1 MANPSRLPEPEEEGG
16 PVKSFLE
23 HLEDLRWTIVKSLT
37 VIVIAVIVCL
47 LAGKYLVSF
56 MVWPLRN
63 SERLFRSEFFQKQD
77 HTHIPVLLGTNLIGQ
92 VQWSEL
98 GLPDPGTNRV
108 TALRLAPVVEGTNYV
123 LTLQADTVPQ
133 AREAPTLVVLKNYSP
148 IEGIVVAL
156 KLSLYGGLV
165 LSAPLVI
172 LFVGQFV
179 LPALK
184 VTEKRI
190 LYNAVG
196 VGAGLFVL
204 GVVFCYF
211 LVSVFALGATVQFS
225 NWLGFN
231 ADEWRADAYI
241 SFMSMFMLGM
251 GLAFEMP
258 VVILTLVKIGIL
270 DYQQLKR
277 FRSYAVVCNLVVA
290 AFVTPSGDPV
300 TMLILAIPL
309 HLLYEISVLIAWIW
323 ARREAREAAAH

>member
-23 HLEDLRWTIVKSLT
+23 HLEDLRWTLVKSLT
-37 VIVIAVIVCL
+37 TIVIAVVICL
-47 LAGKYLVSF
+47 LAGKYLVAF

-63 SERLFRSEFFQKQD
+63 SERVFQSEYFQKQD

-108 TALRLAPVVEGTNYV
+108 TALKLAPVVDGTNYF
-123 LTLQADTVPQ
+123 LTLQPEIAPR
-133 AREAPTLVVLKNYSP
+133 AAPTPGLVVLKNYSP

-165 LSAPLVI
+165 LSAPLVF
-172 LFVGQFV
+172 LFLGQFV

-196 VGAGLFVL
+196 VGAGLFIL
-204 GVVFCYF
+204 GVVFCYV
-211 LVSVFALGATVQFS
+211 LVSVFALGATIQFS
-225 NWLGFN
+225 NWLGFT

-241 SFMSMFMLGM
+241 SFMSKFMLGM

-270 DYQQLKR
+270 EYDQLKR
-277 FRSYAVVCNLVVA
+277 FRSYALVCNLVIS

-309 HLLYEISVLIAWIW
+309 HMLYEISVLIAGVW
-323 ARREAREAAAH
+323 ARRDARQAAAE